1 MSNELMALFDP
12 VDRTTRQLEGRHKW
26 LVAKGKGTLEYP
38 TGFGKTTAAINC
50 LTKVLSKYPKFKIIV
65 VVPTTGLQNQWI
77 SKLDEKGLSLN
88 SEVLVVNSAIRD
100 QYTCDILVIDEI
112 HRMAAETFQ
121 SVFKTIKYKL
131 ILGLTAT
138 FDRLDGKQ
146 ELIAKYCPVIDYIS
160 PEEAR
165 RNGWVSEYNEYLVLV
180 DVDDID
186 TYKEYN
192 KQFTEHFEFF
202 NYDFKLAMS
211 MVGKDGIKHRMA
223 YADSICD
230 KNKDKEKW
238 KEILR
243 TITYHAVQF
252 MKVIQD
258 RKQFIN
264 NHPKKIELARKIIE
278 ARQDKKIITFSN
290 NIEMAES
297 IGYGVVYSGKDS
309 KKKERTT
316 LESLASGEVQIIN
329 TSQKANEGLDIPGLS
344 VAIILGLDSSKIKS
358 TQRRGRVI
366 RKEEGKVAEIFN
378 IVLNSTVELEW
389 FKNSH
394 DKNSYITIGETGLE
408 QVLRGEDPD
417 LYKRPLQKLSFRF

>member
-1 MSNELMALFDP
+1 
-12 VDRTTRQLEGRHKW
+12 
-26 LVAKGKGTLEYP
+26 
-38 TGFGKTTAAINC
+38 
-50 LTKVLSKYPKFKIIV
+50 
-65 VVPTTGLQNQWI
+65 
-77 SKLDEKGLSLN
+77 
-88 SEVLVVNSAIRD
+88 
-100 QYTCDILVIDEI
+100 
-112 HRMAAETFQ
+112 
-121 SVFKTIKYKL
+121 
-131 ILGLTAT
+131 
-138 FDRLDGKQ
+138 
-146 ELIAKYCPVIDYIS
+146 
-160 PEEAR
+160 
-165 RNGWVSEYNEYLVLV
+165 
-180 DVDDID
+180 
-186 TYKEYN
+186 
-192 KQFTEHFEFF
+192 
-202 NYDFKLAMS
+202 
-211 MVGKDGIKHRMA
+211 
-223 YADSICD
+223 
-230 KNKDKEKW
+230 
-238 KEILR
+238 
-243 TITYHAVQF
+243 

-316 LESLASGEVQIIN
+316 LESLSSGEVQIIN

-366 RKEEGKVAEIFN
+366 RKEEGKVAVIFN